1 MSHGSEFLCGGCG
14 TIFSACCTRKPGKEE
29 NGEDIE
35 ENLDEEIRPMRQAI
49 IPRKPDASEV
59 EEHRKCNLLYPTARG
74 AHGASWA
81 ADSVNSVESMR
92 AEST

>member
-1 MSHGSEFLCGGCG
+1 MSHGSEVLCGGCG

-59 EEHRKCNLLYPTARG
+59 EDHRKSHLPYRSWCPWCVMGRG
-74 AHGASWA
+74 LG
-81 ADSVNSVESMR
+81 EQR
-92 AEST
+92 G